1 MNEPQAQSSNP
12 PESTREAREAQ
23 ETHEDR
29 EAPPVSQAPREP
41 AREAG
46 RRAPAPTPL
55 ADDPRRRSPA
65 LACMLSAMPGLGH
78 VYLGYI
84 RLGFVHAIVIAT
96 ILTLMAA
103 EALGPLITM
112 ASVFLAFFWL
122 YGIIDAGRRAT
133 LINQALLGRLDL
145 ELPETVGEPGLRGS
159 IPGGVAIIGVGVLLL
174 SNTLFGVS
182 LVWIED
188 WWPAAVIGFGL
199 YLVYQAVR
207 DRREGSGRTLSEAT
221 SDTDSGEV

>member
-1 MNEPQAQSSNP
+1 MNEPQTQTPSQTP
-12 PESTREAREAQ
+12 P
-23 ETHEDR
+23 
-29 EAPPVSQAPREP
+29 PPD
-41 AREAG
+41 
-46 RRAPAPTPL
+46 APAPEPSAQAPSSAPRPTTV

-103 EALGPLITM
+103 DALGPLITM

-122 YGIIDAGRRAT
+122 YGIIDAGRRAV

-145 ELPETVGEPGLRGS
+145 DLPETVGEPGLRGS
-159 IPGGVAIIGVGVLLL
+159 IPGGVAITVLGALLL
-174 SNTLFGVS
+174 SNTRFGVS

-199 YLVYQAVR
+199 YLVYRALR
-207 DRREGSGRTLSEAT
+207 DRWEGSGRTVSEEAT
-221 SDTDSGEV
+221 SEAESVEV

>member
-1 MNEPQAQSSNP
+1 MNEQQAQTPDP
-12 PESTREAREAQ
+12 PQSTREAQHAHEA
-23 ETHEDR
+23 R
-29 EAPPVSQAPREP
+29 EAPPASQAPQEP

-65 LACMLSAMPGLGH
+65 LACLLSAMPGLGH

-145 ELPETVGEPGLRGS
+145 DLPETVGEPGLRGS
-159 IPGGVAIIGVGVLLL
+159 IPGGVALIVVGVLLL

-207 DRREGSGRTLSEAT
+207 DRWAGSEDAAGERAASDEG
-221 SDTDSGEV
+221 